1 MPIEPPVPT
10 GRILDTLRTALGD
23 LQALAGR
30 NPADMRLAPAITSL
44 AEAIKALELP
54 APSTLTK

>member
-1 MPIEPPVPT
+1 MPIEPPEPT
-10 GRILDTLRTALGD
+10 GKILDTLRTTLGD

-30 NPADMRLAPAITSL
+30 DPADTRLVPAITSL
-44 AEAIKALELP
+44 AEAVKALELP